1 MEWKSFLHV
10 TLKQIRE
17 SDIRPYH
24 ALVVASAFSLATAFG
39 FWIHKFLLFQPHTSE
54 IIGWISANNYPK
66 HQEFLY
72 YLLALIGIPAATFI
86 YTLFWIILSQF
97 VAKWVRQPTTL
108 LLKQNALASSFLLL
122 TWYRIWDLNRN
133 PLFGLLLPM
142 TLVLITKIGIIGI
155 QLRKKNEA
163 TPTLPIEETKRKQ
176 ICGHITDNRIFGH
189 PIFRI
194 FKYLILPVL
203 IYSLIYSGHGSSTID
218 LFHEGEQLAPLN
230 EMVRGNVPFRDIYLQ
245 HGLFQNAGLAWL
257 GGKIFGVS
265 LEGVRKMSRL
275 LAPCGY
281 VAIYLLGTQLFC
293 FSIIPSIFLT
303 LIISS
308 EGNWVTARH
317 SLALISFAWVANYL
331 KTHHHDG
338 LYAGWNSLKTTAPS
352 PGLHSTQNTENRVRQ
367 QLRDT
372 LEYSITFG
380 WKLITAGFFAN
391 LAFWYST
398 EIGLYTL
405 GSINIFLLIYGV
417 RREIPKSKQLLPL
430 GCYNSGALIGSL
442 PILTYFTFHGALDD
456 LIANTWIQCRYQIPT
471 WGLRFPSL
479 SSVLEPLNNPA
490 VQNQW
495 IVFLKSEGFRW
506 YLPIVSFVVVASYLV
521 YRSTHGRVW
530 NSEGCSLLFLTLMGG
545 AAFFRTAL
553 GRSDGGHLIFGSTFL
568 WVIGILIIERGIARI
583 IRQKTDRAW
592 VTIFICVLSAG
603 MFYYLQEVHHPVR
616 AFSSRVNQFMNRN
629 VELVKKH
636 PILNRIG
643 RENIQT
649 DQAEHIA
656 RVVAYIQN
664 HTQPNERIFD
674 FTSQGAYYFFA
685 NRLSA
690 TRYHQV
696 AYASTP
702 SMQMEVTHDLKK
714 NETNLVIFKTGGWF
728 DRIDGIPSEQRH
740 PIIAQYLKE
749 HYKLAVNINGTQIL
763 NRM

>member
-24 ALVVASAFSLATAFG
+24 ALVVASAFSFATAFG

-66 HQEFLY
+66 HQEFSY

-97 VAKWVRQPTTL
+97 VAKWVRQPTAL

-133 PLFGLLLPM
+133 PLLGLLLPM
-142 TLVLITKIGIIGI
+142 VLVFVTKIGIIGR
-155 QLRKKNEA
+155 QLRTRDSVIP
-163 TPTLPIEETKRKQ
+163 TPPVAKTNQKQ
-176 ICGHITDNRIFGH
+176 VYKSITDKVSAH
-189 PIFRI
+189 PMSRI
-194 FKYLILPVL
+194 FKYLILPIL
-203 IYSLIYSGHGSSTID
+203 IYSLIYTGQSSSTID

-230 EMVRGNVPFRDIYLQ
+230 EMVYGHIPFRDIYLQ

-275 LAPCGY
+275 LGPSGY
-281 VAIYLLGTQLFC
+281 VAMYLLGTQLFR
-293 FSIIPSIFLT
+293 FGTIPSILLT
-303 LIISS
+303 VIISS
-308 EGNWVTARH
+308 QGNWVTARH

-331 KTHHHDG
+331 KTHHYDG
-338 LYAGWNSLKTTAPS
+338 LYAGWNSLKTTELPPS
-352 PGLHSTQNTENRVRQ
+352 PYSTQNVESHVRQ
-367 QLRDT
+367 KLQYT
-372 LEYSITFG
+372 FKYSITFG

-405 GSINIFLLIYGV
+405 SSISIFLLIYGI
-417 RREIPKSKQLLPL
+417 RHPLPKSKQLLPL
-430 GCYNSGALIGSL
+430 GCYNIGALIGSL

-456 LIANTWIQCRYQIPT
+456 LITNTWIQCRYQVST

-479 SSVLEPLNNPA
+479 ASVLEPLTNPG

-495 IVFLKSEGFRW
+495 LVFLKSEGFEW
-506 YLPIVSFVVVASYLV
+506 YLPIAVFVVVASYLV
-521 YRSTHGRVW
+521 YRSTHKELW
-530 NSEGCSLLFLTLMGG
+530 DSEGCTLLFLTLLGG
-545 AAFFRTAL
+545 ATFFRTAL

-568 WVIGILIIERGIARI
+568 WVIGILIIERGIDRI
-583 IRQKTDRAW
+583 IRQKTNRVW
-592 VTIFICVLSAG
+592 VTLLIGILSVG
-603 MFYYLQEVHHPVR
+603 TSYYLQEVHHPLR
-616 AFSSRVNQFMNRN
+616 AFNSRVNQLMNRN
-629 VELVKKH
+629 VKLVEKH
-636 PILNRIG
+636 PILNRVG

-649 DQAEHIA
+649 DQAEHVA

-674 FTSQGAYYFFA
+674 FTNQGAYYFFA
-685 NRLSA
+685 NRPSV
-690 TRYHQV
+690 TRYHQI

-702 SMQMEVTHDLKK
+702 DMQMEVIYGLENDK
-714 NETNLVIFKTGGWF
+714 TNLVIFKTGGWF

-740 PIIAQYLKE
+740 PIISQYIKE
-749 HYKLAVNINGTQIL
+749 HYKLAIDISDTQIL